1 MQRVKLF
8 EAAHKGLRSALCQF
22 SSQIGKTD
30 FNNTEQVSILHVLG
44 KEVFMM
50 LSTHANDENSIIL
63 AELEAK
69 VPGSSKHDMDDHEKL
84 EADQSAMETLL
95 DEIREIQNKGE
106 DAAGFGAELYMKF
119 LKFHG
124 EYLLH
129 TYEEETETQRLLWD
143 NFTDEEIHAMR
154 GRIIA
159 RFTPGA
165 FEIWQKYI
173 MPSITPGDRT
183 MLFKGMKMQS
193 PEGFQKLMAMAKKY
207 LSPEELGSLEK
218 SLE

>member
-22 SSQIGKTD
+22 SLQIGKTD
-30 FNNTEQVSILHVLG
+30 FNNTEQVSSLHLLG
-44 KEVFMM
+44 KEVFLM
-50 LSTHANDENSIIL
+50 LRSHANDENSIIL

-84 EADQSAMETLL
+84 ESDQSAMETLL
-95 DEIREIQNKGE
+95 DEIREIQSKGE

-129 TYEEETETQRLLWD
+129 TFEEETETQRLLWG
-143 NFTDEEIHAMR
+143 NFTDEEIHTMR
-154 GRIIA
+154 GKIIA
-159 RFTPGA
+159 RFTPEA
-165 FEIWQKYI
+165 FQTWQKYI
-173 MPSITPGDRT
+173 LPSITPGERT
-183 MLFKGMKMQS
+183 MMFKGMKMQA
-193 PEGFQKLMAMAKKY
+193 PEVFQKLMTMAKKY
-207 LSPEELGSLEK
+207 ISQEDFTSLEK
-218 SLE
+218 SLA